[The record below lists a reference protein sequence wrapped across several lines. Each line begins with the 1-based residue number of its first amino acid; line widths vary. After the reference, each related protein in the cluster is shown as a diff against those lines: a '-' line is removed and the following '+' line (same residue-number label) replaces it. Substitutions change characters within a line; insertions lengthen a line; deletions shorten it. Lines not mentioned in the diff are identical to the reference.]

1 MARAQDEM
9 TAHIRNLEVNYQNV
23 LNEMVCFQRNMAQ
36 QDGLMQNLISYFLQL
51 ENGGLSSHPSHPSNT
66 SSSNP
71 NSNSRSSNL
80 SSGQATGLNLAG
92 AGVGQDGQV
101 PMVLDDGLGGVVSS
115 RTMNALL
122 SLSTPPLTGS
132 NPLVVV

>member
-1 MARAQDEM
+1 M
-9 TAHIRNLEVNYQNV
+9 
-23 LNEMVCFQRNMAQ
+23 
-36 QDGLMQNLISYFLQL
+36 
-51 ENGGLSSHPSHPSNT
+51 
-66 SSSNP
+66 
-71 NSNSRSSNL
+71 NSRSSNL
-80 SSGQATGLNLAG
+80 SSGQATGLNVSLSGAAAG
-92 AGVGQDGQV
+92 VGVGQDGQV